1 MNNLL
6 VFAVI
11 MIMMMMM
18 MMMSVFCWNWC
29 CFWQTVMLRRLQG
42 R

>member
-6 VFAVI
+6 GFAVI
-11 MIMMMMM
+11 MIMMMM

-29 CFWQTVMLRRLQG
+29 CFWQTMLRRLQG